1 MQEDRAQVLE
11 AAYGGSS
18 LTGHPGIART
28 AAAVAR
34 FFYWPRLYED
44 VAHFVRSCRVC
55 AAAKSSNQLRMG
67 AESFT
72 TIPIEPFS
80 HWAMDLIGP
89 LPRSRSGN
97 SWIVT
102 WVDRTSK
109 WIVARAVKTG
119 SCSGK
124 DLAELTFAEICCSY
138 GLPARLT
145 HDNDVRFKKFW
156 RSLWTLVGTKITAT
170 AAWNPQADPAERANR
185 QVQEA
190 LRAAVTTVGSYDEW
204 DKVLG

>member
-1 MQEDRAQVLE
+1 
-11 AAYGGSS
+11 
-18 LTGHPGIART
+18 
-28 AAAVAR
+28 
-34 FFYWPRLYED
+34 LYED

-109 WIVARAVKTG
+109 WIV
-119 SCSGK
+119 
-124 DLAELTFAEICCSY
+124 
-138 GLPARLT
+138 
-145 HDNDVRFKKFW
+145 H
-156 RSLWTLVGTKITAT
+156 
-170 AAWNPQADPAERANR
+170 
-185 QVQEA
+185 
-190 LRAAVTTVGSYDEW
+190 
-204 DKVLG
+204 VL

>member
-1 MQEDRAQVLE
+1 
-11 AAYGGSS
+11 
-18 LTGHPGIART
+18 
-28 AAAVAR
+28 
-34 FFYWPRLYED
+34 
-44 VAHFVRSCRVC
+44 
-55 AAAKSSNQLRMG
+55 MG

-109 WIVARAVKTG
+109 WIVARAMKTG

-124 DLAELTFAEICCSY
+124 DLAELTFAEICWNY

-185 QVQEA
+185 RRNPGEPIILVLYGPWHLFFA
-190 LRAAVTTVGSYDEW
+190 LFLEMVISGYR
-204 DKVLG
+204 

>member
-1 MQEDRAQVLE
+1 
-11 AAYGGSS
+11 
-18 LTGHPGIART
+18 
-28 AAAVAR
+28 
-34 FFYWPRLYED
+34 
-44 VAHFVRSCRVC
+44 
-55 AAAKSSNQLRMG
+55 MG

-89 LPRSRSGN
+89 LPRSCSGN

-109 WIVARAVKTG
+109 WIVARAMKTG

-124 DLAELTFAEICCSY
+124 DLADLTFAEICCNY

-204 DKVLG
+204 DKALPHI